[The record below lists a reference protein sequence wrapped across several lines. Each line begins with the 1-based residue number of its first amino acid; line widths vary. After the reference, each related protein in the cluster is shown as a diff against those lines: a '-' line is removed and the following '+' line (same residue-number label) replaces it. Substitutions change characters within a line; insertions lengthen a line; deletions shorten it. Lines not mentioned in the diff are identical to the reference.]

1 MLCQMADSIHGS
13 MAGDNPKALPSVAL
27 GPTRNRWRMLLT
39 TTPSRTSPTRGSR
52 RLSQSYS
59 RVTRL
64 HTDSC
69 CEGVTAGQQR
79 RPRHGGIGCGG
90 GKVTESRSGSSG
102 EGGSCAQWERP
113 QQPTPVRDQSGRP
126 GADEVLGL
134 GHPVGGGAEL

>member
-1 MLCQMADSIHGS
+1 MLYQVADSIHGS
-13 MAGDNPKALPSVAL
+13 VAGDRAKALPGVAV

-59 RVTRL
+59 WVTRL

-79 RPRHGGIGCGG
+79 RARHGGIGRGG
-90 GKVTESRSGSSG
+90 GKSQRVVAVRAARVEAARDGSNRNSRPRYVTSQ
-102 EGGSCAQWERP
+102 EGR
-113 QQPTPVRDQSGRP
+113 VRIKC
-126 GADEVLGL
+126 
-134 GHPVGGGAEL
+134 